1 MVAGVFAV
9 IPLFGAWIVLYPA
22 ALVQGLTGHPWQG
35 VGLVLSAVSVVASI
49 DVLRPRLVGQR
60 SGMHDLMVFFSTLG
74 GLSMFGAMGFIAG
87 PVIAA
92 LFLSVVDIYSSEFKA
107 ELERLGPALPAEPVP
122 EVAAAAPVVPA
133 PAIRIEP
140 DLG

>member
-1 MVAGVFAV
+1 
-9 IPLFGAWIVLYPA
+9 VLC
-22 ALVQGLTGHPWQG
+22 
-35 VGLVLSAVSVVASI
+35 AVSVVASI

-92 LFLSVVDIYSSEFKA
+92 LFLAVIDIYSSEFKA
-107 ELERLGPALPAEPVP
+107 ELEKLGPPLPEPEAPTVP
-122 EVAAAAPVVPA
+122 RSPVEEAPVVPA
-133 PAIRIEP
+133 PIVRIEP
-140 DLG
+140 DLS

>member
-1 MVAGVFAV
+1 M
-9 IPLFGAWIVLYPA
+9 
-22 ALVQGLTGHPWQG
+22 
-35 VGLVLSAVSVVASI
+35 GLVLCAVSVVASI

-87 PVIAA
+87 PVIAS
-92 LFLSVVDIYSSEFKA
+92 LFLAVIDIYSSEFKT
-107 ELERLGPALPAEPVP
+107 ELERLGPPLPEEPVP
-122 EVAAAAPVVPA
+122 EAEVEAVARVVSA